1 MADRIKQNQ
10 KLRQA
15 IEDARLRAAKL
26 AKDTEHPDPMDV
38 TYLGLALE
46 VVELRLTCWES
57 SRSGQGSQAGR
68 QGWGRTGFHRNHT
81 HALNPPPAAR
91 PAPPAFEKQLNHE
104 STRINTNEQQPKS
117 STEVGP
123 R

>member
-46 VVELRLTCWES
+46 VVELRLTWL
-57 SRSGQGSQAGR
+57 GNQAEAAKEAKQAAKVGEE
-68 QGWGRTGFHRNHT
+68 
-81 HALNPPPAAR
+81 PA
-91 PAPPAFEKQLNHE
+91 
-104 STRINTNEQQPKS
+104 
-117 STEVGP
+117 STETTP
-123 R
+123 TP